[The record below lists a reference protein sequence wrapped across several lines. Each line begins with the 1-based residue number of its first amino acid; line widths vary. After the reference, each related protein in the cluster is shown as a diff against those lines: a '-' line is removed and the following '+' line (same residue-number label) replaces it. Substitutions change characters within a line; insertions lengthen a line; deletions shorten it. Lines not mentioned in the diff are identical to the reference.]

1 MRILVTRRER
11 RVVAFPRAAISARAE
26 SASQMTAVET
36 LIDDFYVLQAD
47 LATRVLASADGADDP
62 LAAWLES
69 HAARLAPAEAIA
81 VELRVA
87 TAPDLAML
95 VVAGRQLRQALG

>member
-1 MRILVTRRER
+1 
-11 RVVAFPRAAISARAE
+11 
-26 SASQMTAVET
+26 MTAVET